1 MATKERLHRLIDELP
16 DTPDTEGR
24 LEAAER
30 ELQGDDTAAT
40 ARGRDFLVSVAHGAS
55 GLDLARLRTVR
66 DRAWR

>member
-16 DTPDTEGR
+16 DTPDAEAR

-30 ELQGDDTAAT
+30 ELQADETAAT
-40 ARGRDFLVSVAHGAS
+40 SRGRDFLVSVARGAS
-55 GLDLARLRTVR
+55 GLDLDRLRTVR